1 VTGDVF
7 TNEHGPQG
15 GDELNFEQPG
25 RNYGWPVVG
34 FGVNYTTGAAIHS
47 GTTRQGMEPP
57 VNVWVPSIGISGMM
71 VYTGDRFPGWKGSM
85 FVGGLAGQQLVRL
98 TLDGRRVTH
107 VETFA
112 QRFGRVRDVR
122 QGPDGFVYIAIESR
136 DGSKTPV
143 VRLEPVGG

>member
-1 VTGDVF
+1 
-7 TNEHGPQG
+7 
-15 GDELNFEQPG
+15 
-25 RNYGWPVVG
+25 VG

-47 GTTRQGMEPP
+47 GTMRQGMEAP

-71 VYTGDRFPGWKGSM
+71 FYTGDRFPEWKGSM
-85 FVGGLAGQQLVRL
+85 FVGGLAGQKLVRL

-112 QRFGRVRDVR
+112 QQFGRIRDVR
-122 QGPDGFVYIAIESR
+122 MGPDGFVYLAIEAR

-143 VRLEPVGG
+143 VRLEPAN